1 MSGLV
6 NVAVTQNPFAQT
18 GDFYGGSNNF
28 YAPPPP
34 PKKQGLTTEKMMLIG
49 VAVAVGF
56 VVWKVRK

>member
-34 PKKQGLTTEKMMLIG
+34 AHKQGFSTEKMMMVGL
-49 VAVAVGF
+49 VAALAF
-56 VVWKVRK
+56 VVWKVRQ